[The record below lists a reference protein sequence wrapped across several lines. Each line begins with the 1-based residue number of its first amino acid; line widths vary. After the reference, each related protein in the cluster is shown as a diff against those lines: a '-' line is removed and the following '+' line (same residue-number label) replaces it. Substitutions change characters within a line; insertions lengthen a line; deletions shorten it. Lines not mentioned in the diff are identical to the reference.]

1 MLCNFC
7 KPLPVHILIIL
18 VYLSK
23 CILIFFSS
31 CSVIV
36 HDTQYLSYNTL
47 LYLLVLVALQSMLL
61 FSITCRPSSREMSH

>member
-23 CILIFFSS
+23 CILIFVSS

-36 HDTQYLSYNTL
+36 HDTQYLSYNISGDEEQ
-47 LYLLVLVALQSMLL
+47 Y
-61 FSITCRPSSREMSH
+61 